1 MKIVK
6 CKCTQKRQEWNKKGL
21 HLFLGE
27 SLNDKSGLG
36 FFVLALEPGMHG
48 QPFLLRGRRKIS
60 GVLRGGGGSKLLGAG
75 RVNSQTRGIFGA
87 GQS

>member
-27 SLNDKSGLG
+27 SLNDKSGLR

-48 QPFLLRGRRKIS
+48 AAFFAS
-60 GVLRGGGGSKLLGAG
+60 GQKEKFSGCC
-75 RVNSQTRGIFGA
+75 GA
-87 GQS
+87 GQGVNTSGRGGLTVKLGAS